1 MNGEARVLGDL
12 VARGRRSE
20 APALRAPASGRE
32 YDYRRL
38 CTNAWKVGNFLRH
51 LGVRGGCGVAVAA
64 EPTPEP
70 VLALFGAALLGGVTR
85 YVPLGA
91 GRTGHD
97 HDHDHDLPDGV
108 RAVVAP
114 VDGLGAAPG
123 RPGRERVV
131 YGGAPDD
138 PAVAHFE
145 RDVWSEN
152 PTEPPDRVDADDP
165 ALRAAGSEYDHASL
179 LEAGREAADRWSLSP
194 GEAVAVRAPLT
205 HPGTVAAGVVA
216 PLLEGGVV
224 VLAGDGP
231 TTADRAV
238 VAGAGPDDPDPP
250 ESRVLAPGS
259 LLE

>member
-85 YVPLGA
+85 Y
-91 GRTGHD
+91 
-97 HDHDHDLPDGV
+97 
-108 RAVVAP
+108 
-114 VDGLGAAPG
+114 
-123 RPGRERVV
+123 
-131 YGGAPDD
+131 
-138 PAVAHFE
+138 
-145 RDVWSEN
+145 
-152 PTEPPDRVDADDP
+152 
-165 ALRAAGSEYDHASL
+165 
-179 LEAGREAADRWSLSP
+179 DRWSLSP